1 MAAPPAGWRPMRAIV
16 DDDEALMYLR
26 RGTPGDEK
34 RARRLL
40 AQALQQFRALDLT
53 ERIKRAEQASEQ
65 KNIPATLAA

>member
-40 AQALQQFRALDLT
+40 ARHCSSFAPSTWRNGSSAPSKHRSK
-53 ERIKRAEQASEQ
+53 RISPRRW
-65 KNIPATLAA
+65 PP